1 MASSAL
7 PPSLASTVGYA
18 QRRNVLLNEFAISV
32 RARAIVDE
40 EVAAPQ
46 LVRNPI
52 ATMAYQWLRFIE
64 MWAGGVV
71 AEQ

>member
-46 LVRNPI
+46 LVRNTI